1 MRRRPPRATRTDTLF
16 PYTSLF
22 RSALGQIT
30 ILEGGPDVV
39 GGQFA
44 PALVGDGLDDVTK
57 ARLHFLGQLQSLV
70 LFEYPGEA
78 ALARLAVD
86 ADHRF
91 IAESQVGGIIGQIG
105 NFPCFDILSFARGE
119 PLFDC
124 VLLAARNGGVYELE
138 ERKKKRLN

>member
-1 MRRRPPRATRTDTLF
+1 MRISDWSSDVCSSDLLAGEDAVGAPGARGVRLCPVDELEALA
-16 PYTSLF
+16 
-22 RSALGQIT
+22 ALGQIT

-70 LFEYPGEA
+70 LFEYPGDA

-91 IAESQVGGIIGQIG
+91 IAASQVGGINGQI
-105 NFPCFDILSFARGE
+105 D
-119 PLFDC
+119 
-124 VLLAARNGGVYELE
+124 
-138 ERKKKRLN
+138 RKSTRLNTSHSCATRMTSSA